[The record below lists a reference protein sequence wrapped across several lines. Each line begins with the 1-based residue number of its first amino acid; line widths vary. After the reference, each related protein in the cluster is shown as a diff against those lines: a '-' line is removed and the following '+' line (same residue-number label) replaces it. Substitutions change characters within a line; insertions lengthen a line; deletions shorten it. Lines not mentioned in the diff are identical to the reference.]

1 MFMQT
6 LMKSI
11 GEIWRCANLYRMKAY
26 EPLNIN
32 SFQDTYLL
40 QICKNPG
47 ITQDQLSK
55 IIYVHKSN
63 VARQVASLEEKGLVY
78 RLTHQEDK
86 RILQVYPT
94 KKALDLMPLIMKMNQ
109 QWNQLLMN
117 ELPLDDQQKFLEI
130 LSFLA
135 SKAKE
140 AVDCLEEKE

>member
-1 MFMQT
+1 MPTFM
-6 LMKSI
+6 KAI

-55 IIYVHKSN
+55 HIYVHKSN

-78 RLTHQEDK
+78 RLNHQDDK

-94 KKALDLMPLIMKMNQ
+94 KKALDLMPLITRIN
-109 QWNQLLMN
+109 NGIN
-117 ELPLDDQQKFLEI
+117 Y
-130 LSFLA
+130 
-135 SKAKE
+135 
-140 AVDCLEEKE
+140 